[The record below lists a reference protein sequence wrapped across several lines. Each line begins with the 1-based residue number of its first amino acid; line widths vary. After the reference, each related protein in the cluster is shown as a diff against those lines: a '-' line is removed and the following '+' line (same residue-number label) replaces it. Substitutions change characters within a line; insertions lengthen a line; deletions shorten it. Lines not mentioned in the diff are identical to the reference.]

1 MKIINNIFLLFLLFL
16 FSNCSKEDSKIKI
29 NSILLFG
36 DSLMSG
42 YGLREEDHLSNIL
55 EENFKA
61 EGYKIVVH
69 SESVS
74 GDTTSDGLNRIKNIF
89 SDKSY
94 DLIIIGLGA
103 NDMLRG
109 VDPNLTKK
117 NLENIIEI
125 IQEKKINILLT
136 GIVASPT
143 RGLAYKNKF
152 DQIYPELKKK
162 YELHFMPFLLKDVA
176 LKPQYNQS
184 DGIHPNSEGI
194 LLISN
199 NIKEIILDLM

>member
-1 MKIINNIFLLFLLFL
+1 MKIINNIFLLFILFL

-74 GDTTSDGLNRIKNIF
+74 GDTTSDGLNRIENIF

-94 DLIIIGLGA
+94 DLVIIGLGA

>member
-74 GDTTSDGLNRIKNIF
+74 GDTTSDGLNRIENIF

-94 DLIIIGLGA
+94 DLVIIGLGA

>member
-1 MKIINNIFLLFLLFL
+1 MKIINNICLLFLLFL

-61 EGYKIVVH
+61 EGYNIVVH

-109 VDPNLTKK
+109 IDPNLTKK

-162 YELHFMPFLLKDVA
+162 YEVHFMPFLLKDVA

>member
-42 YGLREEDHLSNIL
+42 YGLSEENHLSTIL

-74 GDTTSDGLNRIKNIF
+74 GDTTSDGLNRIENLF
-89 SDKSY
+89 SNKSY

-109 VDPNLTKK
+109 IDPNLTKK

-125 IQEKKINILLT
+125 IQ
-136 GIVASPT
+136 
-143 RGLAYKNKF
+143 
-152 DQIYPELKKK
+152 KKK
-162 YELHFMPFLLKDVA
+162 
-176 LKPQYNQS
+176 
-184 DGIHPNSEGI
+184 
-194 LLISN
+194 
-199 NIKEIILDLM
+199 

>member
-1 MKIINNIFLLFLLFL
+1 MKITNNIFLIIFIFLFL
-16 FSNCSKEDSKIKI
+16 NCSKEDSKIKI

-42 YGLREEDHLSNIL
+42 YGLKEENHLSNIL
-55 EENFKA
+55 EKNLKTK
-61 EGYKIVVH
+61 GYKIVVH
-69 SESVS
+69 SESIS
-74 GDTTSDGLNRIKNIF
+74 GDTTSDGLNRIENIF

-109 VDPNLTKK
+109 IDPNLTKK

-184 DGIHPNSEGI
+184 DGIHPNSDGI
-194 LLISN
+194 LLISDN
-199 NIKEIILDLM
+199 LKEIILDLM

>member
-1 MKIINNIFLLFLLFL
+1 MKIINNIFLLFILFL
-16 FSNCSKEDSKIKI
+16 FSNCSKEDSKIKL

-61 EGYKIVVH
+61 EGYKIVVN

-74 GDTTSDGLNRIKNIF
+74 GDTTSDGLNRIENIF

-109 VDPNLTKK
+109 IDPNLTKK

-199 NIKEIILDLM
+199 NLKEIILDLM

>member
-1 MKIINNIFLLFLLFL
+1 MKIINNIFLLFILFL
-16 FSNCSKEDSKIKI
+16 FSNCSKEDSKIKL

-74 GDTTSDGLNRIKNIF
+74 GDTTSDGLNRIENIF

-109 VDPNLTKK
+109 IDPNLTKK

-199 NIKEIILDLM
+199 NLKEIILDLM

>member
-1 MKIINNIFLLFLLFL
+1 MKIINNIFLIFLIFL

-74 GDTTSDGLNRIKNIF
+74 GDTTSDGLNRIENIF

-109 VDPNLTKK
+109 IDPNLTKK

-136 GIVASPT
+136 GMVASPT

-152 DQIYPELKKK
+152 DKIFPDLKKK
-162 YELHFMPFLLKDVA
+162 YDIYFMPFLLKDVA
-176 LKPQYNQS
+176 LKPKYNQP

-194 LLISN
+194 LLISDN
-199 NIKEIILDLM
+199 LKEIILDLI